1 MSTAADDTHSYH
13 SCHSNIEDN
22 AGAEEV
28 TRIEVKPEHGAET
41 VSDACGQPR
50 DEVQDEN
57 SGASPLLCHQAEVDL
72 RSASIQAFNTPCIQ
86 PCDRV
91 QAENGDGAGAPVQ
104 SETALQTFEIEP
116 PEGKQLG
123 VKDCLAGIVWAVN
136 AVIKYFWGHKSLILY
151 PADIVSDGF
160 VADKHFRNGHLSWG
174 VFTVLFMILP
184 YIVYWQN
191 LKYVFTS
198 LKYAI
203 ADFRYRFL
211 GDNCQRIRKKE
222 LHEQQIIHDGFTVY
236 FEDMPQLILQVYILW
251 KTPVQ
256 CLNFEWDDGLMT
268 YASIAIGILSIAAT
282 VVPFAFED
290 NTDDDD
296 EMTNCFWDLLQIVPG
311 NKILFC
317 TFFLVLP
324 KLLLFSWTVSVLKWY
339 SLLFIVPIGM
349 ILLCINAWI
358 GGEGILL
365 RTIKDI
371 LGYNGRT
378 TKRLLPSVI
387 LLSSFLIPLSLS
399 LHVSVNSPFYSKED
413 YFGIFPSDPFPSST
427 ICFTNS
433 STVLQEEMW
442 GNLTTSW
449 SPTCNVTFTAQPC
462 SPQVKERTE
471 IILSCSLVFMCL
483 GLALVVFIAPN
494 LRRIVSCCILVV
506 GVLLVVGVIAGIIAA
521 FIFHRKAMDGD
532 TTSKNMVIKACGADD
547 DDISDFET
555 IVKENPDCVTGV
567 IFSPGFLFSGTYVSI
582 AVWIFL
588 PCKVGFFCCYCA
600 RSR

>member
-1 MSTAADDTHSYH
+1 MSTAADETHSYH
-13 SCHSNIEDN
+13 SCHSYKEDN
-22 AGAEEV
+22 AGAEGV
-28 TRIEVKPEHGAET
+28 TSIEVKPGHRAKT
-41 VSDACGQPR
+41 VSDATSQPR
-50 DEVQDEN
+50 NEVQDEN
-57 SGASPLLCHQAEVDL
+57 GGASPLLGHQAEGDL
-72 RSASIQAFNTPCIQ
+72 RTASMQAFDPPCIQ

-123 VKDCLAGIVWAVN
+123 VTDCLA

-296 EMTNCFWDLLQIVPG
+296 EMTNCCWDLLQIVPG

-371 LGYNGRT
+371 LGYSGRS

-387 LLSSFLIPLSLS
+387 LLSSFLIPLSIS
-399 LHVSVNSPFYSKED
+399 LHASINSPFYSEED
-413 YFGIFPSDPFPSST
+413 YFGIFPSDPFPSNT

-433 STVLQEEMW
+433 STRIQEAMW

-462 SPQVKERTE
+462 NPQVKERTE
-471 IILSCSLVFMCL
+471 IILSCFLVFMSL
-483 GLALVVFIAPN
+483 GLAIVLVIANPKY
-494 LRRIVSCCILVV
+494 LIRLIVATVLCCIVA
-506 GVLLVVGVIAGIIAA
+506 GVI
-521 FIFHRKAMDGD
+521 R
-532 TTSKNMVIKACGADD
+532 
-547 DDISDFET
+547 
-555 IVKENPDCVTGV
+555 
-567 IFSPGFLFSGTYVSI
+567 
-582 AVWIFL
+582 
-588 PCKVGFFCCYCA
+588 PCIYWVHYLSVA
-600 RSR
+600 